1 MLGVN
6 RLTATVSA
14 KGRIILPKSILQAR
28 RWEVGTRLVVEN
40 GPEGVLLRAAPH
52 FPETR
57 PERVFGCLSNK
68 GKAKSIAEMKA
79 GVMAEAGR
87 RLTYE

>member
-28 RWEVGTRLVVEN
+28 RWEAGTRLVVEN
-40 GPEGVLLRAAPH
+40 GPEGVLLRISPKLARNKYSGVSH
-52 FPETR
+52 TR
-57 PERVFGCLSNK
+57 
-68 GKAKSIAEMKA
+68 AKRSPLLK
-79 GVMAEAGR
+79 
-87 RLTYE
+87 